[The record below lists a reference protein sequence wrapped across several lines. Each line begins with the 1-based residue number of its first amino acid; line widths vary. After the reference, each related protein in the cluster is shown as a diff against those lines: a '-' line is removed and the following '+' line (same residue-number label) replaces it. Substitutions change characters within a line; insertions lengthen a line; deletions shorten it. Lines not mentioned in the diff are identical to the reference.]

1 MVARRPLEAKI
12 GVRAPDPQPWVQ
24 IVSVCYNG
32 YIINLILNG
41 MENQNFLERH
51 KTAVIVIGI
60 IVVVLLWGVSSYNS
74 FVRGGEQIRAQWAQ
88 VENQYQRRFD
98 LIPNIV
104 STVKG
109 VAKQEQTIFGDIAEA
124 RTRYAGATTAN
135 AKAAAATQ
143 VESALGRL
151 LVIVENY
158 PVLQSSQAYR
168 DLIVSLEG
176 TENRIT
182 VERQKYNELVRV
194 FDTNIKKF
202 PTSLVASIF
211 GVTER
216 AYFDVPKDN
225 QIVPKVD
232 FQN

>member
-24 IVSVCYNG
+24 IVSGCYNG

-74 FVRGGEQIRAQWAQ
+74 FVRGGEQITAQWAQ

-109 VAKQEQTIFGDIAEA
+109 VAKQEQEVFGAIAEA
-124 RTRYAGATTAN
+124 RTRYSGATTAN
-135 AKAAAATQ
+135 AKAQAATQ
-143 VESALGRL
+143 LEAGLGRL
-151 LVIVENY
+151 LVIAEQY
-158 PVLQSSQAYR
+158 PALQSSGAYR

-176 TENRIT
+176 TENRIS
-182 VERQKYNELVRV
+182 VERMKYNDLVRI
-194 FDTNIKKF
+194 FDTNVKTF
-202 PTSLVASIF
+202 PTSIVAKLF

-216 AYFDVPKDN
+216 AYFDIPTGN
-225 QIVPKVD
+225 QINPQVQ
-232 FQN
+232 F

>member
-1 MVARRPLEAKI
+1 MQEEK
-12 GVRAPDPQPWVQ
+12 
-24 IVSVCYNG
+24 
-32 YIINLILNG
+32 
-41 MENQNFLERH
+41 NFFERNM
-51 KTAVIVIGI
+51 KWI
-60 IVVVLLWGVSSYNS
+60 IVVGVIVLLALWFVSKYNS
-74 FVRGGEQIRAQWAQ
+74 FVTQGEEITAQWAQ

-98 LIPNIV
+98 LIPNV
-104 STVKG
+104 VNTVKG
-109 VAKQEQTIFGDIAEA
+109 VAKQEQEVFGAIAEA
-124 RTRYAGATTAN
+124 RTRYSGATTPN
-135 AKAAAATQ
+135 EKAQAATQ
-143 VESALGRL
+143 VESAFGRL
-151 LVIVENY
+151 LVIAE
-158 PVLQSSQAYR
+158 AYR

-202 PTSLVASIF
+202 HTSLVASIF